1 MAFACARMPYAALEP
16 DPSSCPSTTTATALS
31 PRLRPP
37 DFSGLGIRNLLDG
50 NGECSGVDGRA
61 AGSGDGEGVGS
72 GGGVEGLGTA
82 GPATAAGTS
91 AGDDGDKA
99 GKQADGEKERLSAN
113 EVARP
118 CGGAPNSA
126 TADGEESE

>member
-1 MAFACARMPYAALEP
+1 MTSRQGFTDFPGQQP
-16 DPSSCPSTTTATALS
+16 QLS
-31 PRLRPP
+31 PLARRTWSKP

-61 AGSGDGEGVGS
+61 ASSGDGEGVGS
-72 GGGVEGLGTA
+72 GGGGEGLGTG

-99 GKQADGEKERLSAN
+99 GKEADGEEERLSAN
-113 EVARP
+113 EVARA
-118 CGGAPNSA
+118 CGGAPDSA
-126 TADGEESE
+126 TVGGEESE